1 LVLVLLSP
9 VSVFLVGPIW
19 FSFFFG
25 ASVPNFVNQFFA
37 RCRQVPLPL
46 SLALLWS
53 QVTREDMSSSAPAY
67 SRPDLL
73 LIYRGPDRFSRS
85 ARAWSLPHGSVFFYW
100 CVRSQHYSFLPPAIF
115 SDSDPAAC
123 QGVSAWSRSIAPP
136 CIAGFDFS
144 AYVSFASTAHCLFL
158 LNEFSIF
165 VHLGVTEVAVPFL
178 AWS

>member
-73 LIYRGPDRFSRS
+73 LICRGPDRFLAQREPGLSHTAVFSSTGVFGLNITPFSHRLF
-85 ARAWSLPHGSVFFYW
+85 SLILIPLRVKVCRLGLALLRRPALPVLIFPPMCHLPLQRTACS
-100 CVRSQHYSFLPPAIF
+100 CSMSF
-115 SDSDPAAC
+115 
-123 QGVSAWSRSIAPP
+123 
-136 CIAGFDFS
+136 
-144 AYVSFASTAHCLFL
+144 
-158 LNEFSIF
+158 
-165 VHLGVTEVAVPFL
+165 PFL
-178 AWS
+178 ST